1 MDYQLI
7 THISLVVAGFLSLA
21 MMLRYDMVMLQQKG
35 YSNKKFMQSLQSSDE
50 TYSGKRI
57 VPMAALVAC
66 ASTYARQ
73 SWMVVAL
80 ITIAI
85 LALAI
90 TMMLSKR
97 SKSLKLSTRGIVTI
111 IIVLA
116 IVAACAASLFT
127 AKFTLEAGMLLLL
140 FTSFSYVLLL
150 GANWIV
156 GLFSKKTNNNTQSI
170 NQDEKI

>member
-1 MDYQLI
+1 MDYQSI
-7 THISLVVAGFLSLA
+7 THISLVLAGFLALA
-21 MMLRYDMVMLQQKG
+21 MMLRYDMIMLQQKG
-35 YSNKKFMQSLQSSDE
+35 YSNKKFMQSLHSSDE

-66 ASTYARQ
+66 ASTYARE
-73 SWMVVAL
+73 SWMVVVL
-80 ITIAI
+80 ITIAV

-90 TMMLSKR
+90 TVMFSK
-97 SKSLKLSTRGIVTI
+97 KAKTQKLSLRGIVTI
-111 IIVLA
+111 LIVLA
-116 IVAACAASLFT
+116 VVAACAASLFT
-127 AKFTLEAGMLLLL
+127 AKFTLEAGMLVLL

>member
-7 THISLVVAGFLSLA
+7 THISLVVAGFLALA
-21 MMLRYDMVMLQQKG
+21 MMLRHDMVMLQQQD
-35 YSNKKFMQSLQSSDE
+35 YSNKKFMAWLHDSDE

-57 VPMAALVAC
+57 LPMAALVAC
-66 ASTYARQ
+66 ASTYARE

-90 TMMLSKR
+90 TLMFSK
-97 SKSLKLSTRGIVTI
+97 KAKGLKLSSRSIITI

-116 IVAACAASLFT
+116 IVAACGASLFT
-127 AKFTLEAGMLLLL
+127 AQFTLEAGMFMLLLA
-140 FTSFSYVLLL
+140 SFSYVLLL

-156 GLFSKKTNNNTQSI
+156 GLFSKKNHNKTQSI
-170 NQDEKI
+170 NQDEEI